1 MEEGTILRWLKSDGE
16 RVSRGEPL
24 VEIETDKANMT
35 YDADQDGEVEII
47 AQEGQTLAI
56 GEPIA
61 RIRAPGERSVD
72 RAEPAEPAEQQKA
85 SASRQPGP
93 SDPEPAS
100 TAPSLAGGAAV
111 AQEARPA
118 TAPPART
125 DGASAPDADRIKASP
140 IARRIA
146 RERGVDLRALTGTGP
161 GGRIVRADVEG
172 ATQAASAPA
181 PPQRAPASEAPAGAA
196 EPALR
201 AKGEVTSQELTRS
214 QQAIARRM
222 AESKATIPDFVLHV
236 EIDMGECQSLREQLT
251 QLGGGQAP
259 PSFNDMVVKASALA
273 LREFPRVNASYRDGR
288 FELHSR
294 VNVGVAVATE
304 DGLTVPVVLDAD
316 AKSLGEIARES
327 RALAGRVRDGTV
339 TPPELSGGTFTVSNL
354 GMLGVRR
361 FSAVI
366 NPPQAAIMAV
376 GAIEERPAV
385 RDGAIVPSALME
397 VTLAC
402 DHRILYG
409 AEAARFLARV
419 RELLEQPLALT
430 L

>member
-16 RVSRGEPL
+16 RVRRGEPL

-35 YDADQDGEVEII
+35 YEADQDGEVEIL

-61 RIRAPGERSVD
+61 RIRAQGEGSAN
-72 RAEPAEPAEQQKA
+72 RAELAQRQKA
-85 SASRQPGP
+85 SSSRQSDP
-93 SDPEPAS
+93 SDSERAPGGQRAADSPAPVAEK
-100 TAPSLAGGAAV
+100 TRAP
-111 AQEARPA
+111 
-118 TAPPART
+118 APPSGHS
-125 DGASAPDADRIKASP
+125 DGKGAGEAERIKASP
-140 IARRIA
+140 LARRIA
-146 RERGVDLRALTGTGP
+146 REQGVDLRALTGTGP
-161 GGRIVRADVEG
+161 GGRIVRADVE
-172 ATQAASAPA
+172 AAGGGPPLAPE
-181 PPQRAPASEAPAGAA
+181 QRTPAVV
-196 EPALR
+196 EPGT

-214 QQAIARRM
+214 QRVIARRM
-222 AESKATIPDFVLHV
+222 AESRATIPDFVLHV

-251 QLGGGQAP
+251 QLGGGEAP
-259 PSFNDMVVKASALA
+259 PSFNDMVVKAGALA
-273 LREFPRVNASYRDGR
+273 LREFPRVNGSYRDGR

-294 VNVGVAVATE
+294 VNVGIAVADD

-316 AKSLGEIARES
+316 RKSLGEIARES
-327 RALAGRVRDGTV
+327 RVLAERVRDGTI

-354 GMLGVRR
+354 GMFGVRR

-376 GAIEERPAV
+376 GAIEARPVV
-385 RDGAIVPSALME
+385 RDGAIEARALME

-419 RELLEQPLALT
+419 RELLERPLALT